1 MNADIKLDVVIF
13 SQRNELKLGCL
24 AKFVFKQP
32 PQARY
37 FMHSS
42 ITFETVSTVSLLL
55 LIISNSYPIIL
66 IYQRLLAQCFNYLY
80 SQTCIAINLSQAT
93 FSLQPITCSSM
104 NCRLLMSVSTI
115 SHYLQLFQ
123 PFIPYLSIIFQLF
136 QSFFQCYFQ
145 LSVSTGQHILTV
157 QSPPLA
163 TFDYFHQLGLVLAY
177 FNYLPSKCFNHF
189 LITFGL

>member
-1 MNADIKLDVVIF
+1 MTTVLLLTYRLISNWIILTNYMNADIKLDVVIF

-66 IYQRLLAQCFNYLY
+66 IYQSLLA
-80 SQTCIAINLSQAT
+80 
-93 FSLQPITCSSM
+93 
-104 NCRLLMSVSTI
+104 
-115 SHYLQLFQ
+115 
-123 PFIPYLSIIFQLF
+123 
-136 QSFFQCYFQ
+136 
-145 LSVSTGQHILTV
+145 
-157 QSPPLA
+157 
-163 TFDYFHQLGLVLAY
+163 
-177 FNYLPSKCFNHF
+177 
-189 LITFGL
+189 